1 MERETH
7 MYKRFSTYVCFIH
20 MENVYRYININI
32 YIYTWPRRAA
42 LPWLIGLDLGAGSL
56 LGWLPSGRQACWQ
69 AIRPSD
75 CVPPSRLSGC
85 LARWL
90 ASWLDDWP
98 ITLVSSMISNI
109 PVCLLI
115 QMLERR
121 PASRTSMIP
130 I

>member
-7 MYKRFSTYVCFIH
+7 MYKRFCTYVCFIH
-20 MENVYRYININI
+20 MENVYRYINTNM
-32 YIYTWPRRAA
+32 YIYTWPQRTA

-90 ASWLDDWP
+90 ASWLGDWP
-98 ITLVSSMISNI
+98 IILVSSMISNI
-109 PVCLLI
+109 PVCLSI
-115 QMLERR
+115 
-121 PASRTSMIP
+121 
-130 I
+130 

>member
-1 MERETH
+1 MIP
-7 MYKRFSTYVCFIH
+7 YIYIYIH
-20 MENVYRYININI
+20 IHI

-56 LGWLPSGRQACWQ
+56 LGWLPEGRQACWQ

-90 ASWLDDWP
+90 ASWLGDWP
-98 ITLVSSMISNI
+98 IILVSSMISNI
-109 PVCLLI
+109 PICL
-115 QMLERR
+115 
-121 PASRTSMIP
+121 SF
-130 I
+130 